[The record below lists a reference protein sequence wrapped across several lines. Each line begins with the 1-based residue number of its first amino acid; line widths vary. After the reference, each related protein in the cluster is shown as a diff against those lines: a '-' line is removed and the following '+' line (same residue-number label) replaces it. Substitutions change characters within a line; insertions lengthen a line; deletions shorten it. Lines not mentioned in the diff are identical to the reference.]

1 MGFRAPVA
9 FLRRSPRAVNAIAV
23 GNGEARIRT
32 MDSPRRPAAGARARD
47 AAYCSSIGFRRFA
60 LNSLSVIQPFL
71 PHLFQLAKAIDR
83 APRGT
88 FMHRPGRRLGL
99 SRFEGA
105 PPQARRLWWLNITL
119 PLEIGSGEK
128 ARIGRATT
136 RSAPLD
142 SGTSGQE
149 TSLA

>member
-71 PHLFQLAKAIDR
+71 PHLFQLARRSIVLPEALSCTDLVAGSGCLDLKALR
-83 APRGT
+83 PRPAAFGGST
-88 FMHRPGRRLGL
+88 
-99 SRFEGA
+99 SRFRSRLA
-105 PPQARRLWWLNITL
+105 PARRR
-119 PLEIGSGEK
+119 G
-128 ARIGRATT
+128 
-136 RSAPLD
+136 
-142 SGTSGQE
+142 
-149 TSLA
+149 

>member
-32 MDSPRRPAAGARARD
+32 MDSPRPPAAGARARD

-88 FMHRPGRRLGL
+88 FMQRPG
-99 SRFEGA
+99 
-105 PPQARRLWWLNITL
+105 AR
-119 PLEIGSGEK
+119 SGCLDLH
-128 ARIGRATT
+128 ALRPRA
-136 RSAPLD
+136 A
-142 SGTSGQE
+142 
-149 TSLA
+149 A